1 METLDKYFGNVCE
14 LDVMFH
20 LDKVYHML
28 DEMGMNGCI
37 VEANKANILSPL
49 ELLDKASA

>member
-1 METLDKYFGNVCE
+1 MDRYFGNVCE

-20 LDKVYHML
+20 LDKVYHIL
-28 DEMGMNGCI
+28 DEMVMNGCI
-37 VEANKANILSPL
+37 LEANKSHILSPI